1 MHSQLHSVKNS
12 HHDRKVASIKLA
24 AYKNELNSGKTQR
37 EAAKKLEIARSTLNG
52 WMDREAKTPYSSS
65 VVICLESPEG
75 TDFLHRLVVVIQ
87 FIVTQVGGCGIR
99 IVEMILKYSGLGY
112 FVASSYE
119 TLRRRGKLME
129 EFIVSFGEQE
139 RSRLAKDM
147 PLKKITVAEDETF
160 HPETCLVSMEVVSNF
175 ILLEKYADDRT
186 AKTWNQ
192 AMDAATKGLN
202 VEIFQGVGDEAPAL
216 IKHTEEHLGAHHS
229 PDLFH
234 IQNEIT
240 KGIGC
245 RLTAQENEALKAVKE
260 AEEKQAQS
268 SLKKVQS
275 HLKKCASQRAKVRSA
290 KQSIGHS
297 YHLYDPYSGKA
308 QTVEGLQQ
316 SLENDFDQIESVS
329 QEINLKESG
338 LQKIRKARKMIPL
351 MMNTLCF
358 CWALIN
364 TMLKA
369 KALPSSLDKAMREIL
384 IPLEYLK
391 RAKKKAKD
399 ANSRKKIN
407 MAMAVLGKILAQM
420 PEWNHLTQEEKN
432 RLFALAASCA
442 NVFQRSSSCVE
453 GRNGYLSLRHHGLHH
468 LSDRK
473 LAVLTV
479 IHNFFIRRDD
489 NTTAAERFFE
499 KSHKDMV
506 EALVQKMPY
515 PPRPG
520 KRLEGF
526 KMAA

>member
-1 MHSQLHSVKNS
+1 MHSQLSSVKNTC
-12 HHDRKVASIKLA
+12 HDRKIASLKLA
-24 AYKNELNSGKTQR
+24 AYKNEINAGKTQR
-37 EAAKKLEIARSTLNG
+37 EAAKKLDIARSTLNG
-52 WMDREAKTPYSSS
+52 WMDREAKIPYSPS
-65 VVICLESPEG
+65 VVTCFESPEG
-75 TDFLHRLVVVIQ
+75 TDFLHRLLVVIQ

-99 IVEMILKYSGLGY
+99 IVEMILKYSGLSH

-129 EFIVSFGEQE
+129 EFIVGFGEEE
-139 RSRLAKDM
+139 RKKLAECM

-160 HPETCLVSMEVVSNF
+160 HPEICLVAMEVVSNF
-175 ILLEKYADDRT
+175 ILMEKYTDDRT
-186 AKTWNQ
+186 AETWNK
-192 AMDAATKGLN
+192 AMDAATEGLN

-216 IKHTEEHLGAHHS
+216 VKHTEEKLGAHHS

-240 KGIGC
+240 KGIGAT
-245 RLTAQENEALKAVKE
+245 LTAQENRAIKAVKE
-260 AEEKQAQS
+260 AEQQQQSSLKQAQS
-268 SLKKVQS
+268 DLKKS
-275 HLKKCASQRAKVRSA
+275 ASQRAKVTTA

-308 QTVEGLQQ
+308 QTAESLQK
-316 SLENDFDQIESVS
+316 SLETDFDKIESVS
-329 QEINLKESG
+329 QEVNLKESG
-338 LQKIRKARKMIPL
+338 LQRIKKARKMIPL
-351 MMNTLCF
+351 MVNTLYF
-358 CWALIN
+358 CWTLIN
-364 TMLKA
+364 TMLQTE
-369 KALPSSLDKAMREIL
+369 ALPASLDKAMREIL
-384 IPLEYLK
+384 IPLEYLQ
-391 RAKKKAKD
+391 RAKKKAKG

-407 MAMAVLGKILAQM
+407 MAMAILGKILAQM
-420 PEWNHLTQEEKN
+420 PEWKHLTQEEKN
-432 RLFALAASCA
+432 RLFALAGSCA
-442 NVFQRSSSCVE
+442 DVFQRSSSCVE

-499 KSHKDMV
+499 KSHRDMM
-506 EALVQKMPY
+506 EYLIQKMPY

>member
-1 MHSQLHSVKNS
+1 MNSQLYSVKNS
-12 HHDRKVASIKLA
+12 HHNRKIASIKLE
-24 AYKNELNSGKTQR
+24 AYKNEINAGKTQR
-37 EAAKKLEIARSTLNG
+37 EAAEKLEIARSTLNG
-52 WMDREAKTPYSSS
+52 WMDREAKTPYSPS

-99 IVEMILKYSGLGY
+99 VVEMILKYSGLSY

-119 TLRRRGKLME
+119 TLRKRGKLME
-129 EFIVSFGEQE
+129 EFIVNFGEEE

-160 HPETCLVSMEVVSNF
+160 HPATCLVSMEVVSNF

-192 AMDAATKGLN
+192 AMDAATKRLN

-216 IKHTEEHLGAHHS
+216 IKHTESHLGAHHS

-240 KGIGC
+240 KGIGGT
-245 RLTAQENEALKAVKE
+245 LTAQENQALKAVKE
-260 AEEKQAQS
+260 VEEKQVQS
-268 SLKKVQS
+268 SLKKAKS
-275 HLKKCASQRAKVRSA
+275 HLKKCALQRAKARAA

-308 QTVEGLQQ
+308 QTAENLQK
-316 SLENDFDQIESVS
+316 SLENNFDQIESVS

-338 LQKIRKARKMIPL
+338 LQKIRKARKMIPS
-351 MMNTLCF
+351 MVSTLCF

-364 TMLKA
+364 TMLKPE
-369 KALPSSLDKAMREIL
+369 ALPSSLDKAMREIL

-391 RAKKKAKD
+391 RAKKKAKG

-407 MAMAVLGKILAQM
+407 MAMAVLSKILVEM
-420 PEWNHLTQEEKN
+420 PEWSHLTQEEKN

-473 LAVLTV
+473 LTVLTV
-479 IHNFFIRRDD
+479 IHNFFIKRDD

-499 KSHKDMV
+499 KSHRDIV
-506 EALVQKMPY
+506 EDLVQKMPY